1 MQNRKKQIRTEYLYT
16 ALLCIAAVIL
26 IVIMIVSN
34 SCESNEQS
42 FEGSAAS
49 SAESSV
55 PEQSNAAAESS
66 EEEESSV
73 PAGPVATHTIEIS
86 NAEVKNGMLAI
97 SGEGMTEPTDL
108 PTIASLKNDLYGLS
122 GNALRLHE
130 DAIEAF
136 NEMIEAFEDAKGENN
151 LIVDKAYTAFQK
163 DNNVQHDLANGNT
176 VMLSIWPVDPDGD
189 YIGGGKFLWLVDN
202 CNDYGYIVR
211 YPSEKSD
218 KTHVGGS
225 GSSRV
230 YRYVGYEHAAYMGK
244 YHLCLEEYLD
254 ALRSCTAEAPLQV
267 GYTDA
272 SGDEATCE
280 VYFVPASDGDMTELT
295 IRGEEGSR
303 YSVSGNGKDGFIVTC
318 YPEN

>member
-1 MQNRKKQIRTEYLYT
+1 MQNRNKSIRTEYLYT
-16 ALLCIAAVIL
+16 ALLCIAAAIL

-42 FEGSAAS
+42 VESS
-49 SAESSV
+49 ETSAESSV
-55 PEQSNAAAESS
+55 SNENSEAEASS
-66 EEEESSV
+66 EEEQSST
-73 PAGPVATHTIEIS
+73 PSAPVKTHTVEIS
-86 NAEVKNGMLAI
+86 NTEIKNGILAI

-108 PTIASLKNDLYGLS
+108 PTISSLKNDFYGLS
-122 GNALRLHE
+122 GNALLLHK
-130 DAIEAF
+130 DAIEAL
-136 NEMIEAFEDAKGENN
+136 NDMTDAFEDAKGENN
-151 LIVDKAYTAFQK
+151 LIVDKAYTAFEK

-176 VMLSIWPVDPDGD
+176 VMFSIWPVDPDGD

-202 CNDYGYIVR
+202 CNKYGYIVR

-218 KTHVGGS
+218 KTHVSGS

-254 ALRSCTAEAPLQV
+254 AVRTGTVDAPLQIE
-267 GYTDA
+267 YTDA
-272 SGDEATCE
+272 LGDDAVCE
-280 VYFVPASDGDMTELT
+280 VYFVPASDGEVTALT
-295 IRGEEGSR
+295 IRGEEGAR

-318 YPEN
+318 YPEAE